1 VCSNGDHFAK
11 TGSGQQT
18 WESTQRQEPFSSR
31 RSLVTVLKSATPATA
46 ATPHDFYFYYCSSRL
61 MAVRHG
67 VYKVRFFS
75 EELPHDDYPQ
85 TNCAGAADSRL
96 FNQKAF

>member
-1 VCSNGDHFAK
+1 
-11 TGSGQQT
+11 
-18 WESTQRQEPFSSR
+18 
-31 RSLVTVLKSATPATA
+31 
-46 ATPHDFYFYYCSSRL
+46 